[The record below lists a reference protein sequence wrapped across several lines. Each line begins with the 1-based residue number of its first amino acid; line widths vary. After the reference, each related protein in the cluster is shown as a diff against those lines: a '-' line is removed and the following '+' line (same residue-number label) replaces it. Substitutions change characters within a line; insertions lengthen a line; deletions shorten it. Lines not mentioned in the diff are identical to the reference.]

1 MPPLFSF
8 YVFLALSFSA
18 VGPSFYLIIAV
29 IFASII
35 QIISVLSYG
44 RISKKDVNVEDRE
57 DRPALFAIATFSYL
71 LGYVALRSLSAP
83 FIFNGLMLSYV
94 CSTAV
99 AAVIT
104 KYLTKVSIHTW
115 GIAGPSVAILYS
127 FGAPPF
133 VLVLSIGL
141 VVGATRVKLGYHNWP
156 QVALSFLTS
165 VPFTWL
171 ILYIVP
177 FGFPTLFIS

>member
-18 VGPSFYLIIAV
+18 GGPSFFLIIAV

-35 QIISVLSYG
+35 QSISVLSYG
-44 RISKKDVNVEDRE
+44 RISKNDVNVEDRE
-57 DRPALFAIATFSYL
+57 YRPALFAIAIFAYL
-71 LGYVALRSLSAP
+71 LGYAALRSLSAP
-83 FIFNGLMLSYV
+83 FIFNGLMLAYV
-94 CSTAV
+94 CNTAV
-99 AAVIT
+99 AAVIA
-104 KYLTKVSIHTW
+104 KYMTKVSIHTW

-127 FGAPPF
+127 FGPVPF
-133 VLVLSIGL
+133 ILVLAIGL

-156 QVALSFLTS
+156 QVALPFLIS

-171 ILYIVP
+171 ILYTVP
-177 FGFPTLFIS
+177 FGFPALFRS